1 MKKILLSLVFCL
13 AIVSC
18 GGGGDSAPAAS
29 SHWRMHSAGEWWVE
43 SRTPAITGD
52 ELIPDTRYALAW
64 GNFGVEDIGNEPMA
78 TTIVDVTR
86 LMSGADFCSSGADA
100 AGGCTNGEA
109 INPVTQTTYDLISC
123 QWGLD
128 VNGWVS
134 FEASVATVPADA
146 DCDIYRYHTHPE
158 VDDLMYAGTSSGNT
172 IGWFAAEVVNWNDN
186 TRPGDNWAF
195 CVDAGGS
202 SDICWQWKIQSSAT
216 VNTFMGDDYDTWF
229 ALNSAPGN
237 NDCAEVRSVTREL
250 GPLVSIRRNSY
261 LGDWGNGTEC
271 HQSDWPTA
279 YY

>member
-43 SRTPAITGD
+43 SRTPVFTND
-52 ELIPDTRYALAW
+52 ETIPDTRYSLAW
-64 GNFGVEDIGNEPMA
+64 GNFGVDDIGNEPA
-78 TTIVDVTR
+78 VSTIVDVTR
-86 LMSGADFCSSGADA
+86 LMSGADFCSSGSDA
-100 AGGCTNGEA
+100 AGGCIDGEVK
-109 INPVTQTTYDLISC
+109 NPATQTTYDLISC

-134 FEASVATVPADA
+134 WEASVGTVPADA
-146 DCDIYRYHTHPE
+146 NCDIYMYHPHSSQLG
-158 VDDLMYAGTSSGNT
+158 DLVYAGTSGGNT
-172 IGWFAAEVVNWNDN
+172 IVWFDVEVINWDDD
-186 TRPGDNWAF
+186 TRPGGDWEF
-195 CVDAGGS
+195 CFLASGIS
-202 SDICWQWKIQSSAT
+202 NCFSWRIQSSAI

-229 ALNSAPGN
+229 ALNSEPGN
-237 NDCAEVRSVTREL
+237 SDCAEVRSVTREL